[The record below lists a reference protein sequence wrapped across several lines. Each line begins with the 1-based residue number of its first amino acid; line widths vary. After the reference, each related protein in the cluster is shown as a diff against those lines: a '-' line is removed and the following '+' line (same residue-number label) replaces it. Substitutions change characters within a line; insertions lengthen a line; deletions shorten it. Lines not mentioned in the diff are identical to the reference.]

1 LTQAPPLPE
10 KVAKQVK
17 QKQSKRLLRQ
27 ARAADAAVRPS
38 VAVLEDLNVEG
49 MKRNRRLAL
58 SISDVGFGEFR
69 RQMTYKTAWQGE
81 RLLFADRWFPSTKMC
96 SRCGNIKEDM
106 DLSERIYVCENSA
119 CGLVIDRDVNAALNL
134 AARASQA
141 DQPGPYREFLGKGE
155 TPVERGAL
163 TDLEHSGSA
172 KLPSTKQEPD
182 TTYGLSIH
190 G

>member
-1 LTQAPPLPE
+1 MQQCVPLWQYW
-10 KVAKQVK
+10 KT
-17 QKQSKRLLRQ
+17 
-27 ARAADAAVRPS
+27 RA
-38 VAVLEDLNVEG
+38 LEG
-49 MKRNRRLAL
+49 MKRNRKLAR

-81 RLLFADRWFPSTKMC
+81 SLLFADRWFPSTKMC
-96 SRCGNIKEDM
+96 SRCGNIKENM

-134 AARASQA
+134 AAQA
-141 DQPGPYREFLGKGE
+141 DQPGPYRQFSGKSE
-155 TPVERGAL
+155 TPVERGTLA
-163 TDLEHSGSA
+163 DLSQDGSV